1 MKNVSKYLEILIK
14 FAEGKFNK
22 EQIEIEKLAFDNF
35 KIVNSYLIY
44 QTIKD
49 NKKKR
54 NTLIYIPDKETK
66 SQFYI
71 PVIFMIALYN
81 FRDNYMDDETVY
93 AVGDI
98 VQKDGKQWKITKKTE
113 DEIEMSEKKKYNT
126 TITSHKPGPVT
137 IKLYKS
143 DAIREYI
150 LTTANLKNGT
160 VKLKFDTYKAFFKNI
175 LNINENELPSKFKY
189 KSVIIT
195 DKKIVDELKKYEINN
210 EKIHKAFPF
219 QYITK
224 TGKKS
229 DNIPIDPM
237 IYIVNDY
244 QTAKIYILDK
254 KIKIRNIIFI
264 GANKYKD
271 CHLGISEDL
280 NNKRIENCLLIGSAD
295 IEENTIPNLS
305 KWKWTLPELNYF
317 KYFET
322 YQISKI
328 LVQNDELSHYLEEF
342 DSFIIQIENEYGLN
356 LKELYKFVRNI
367 LPIVIPSPGSRLIKQ
382 LDNIL
387 VYFEK
392 EGEDI
397 FGTAFEEIDEYDY
410 EDIWENIL
418 VKFTALIDCKK
429 ESYLKYQKFQELE
442 RIDYL
447 VVPKEYIGIWEEENS
462 QYKIRNIIS
471 FKEFEKLDC
480 KKKTI
485 VFLGF
490 FGYSH
495 LKSML
500 YNPNKIHILLYP
512 QENEHY
518 KNCFKRF
525 ERETYHELRSPD
537 RKIISEISFTE
548 TEKVEDV
555 SELIKRL
562 FEKNE
567 EVKINPDYSTNYSIN
582 ILYELSFENDS
593 DILELDEN
601 KTILL
606 KINEKERDE
615 KVKNLKIGDKIRVYD
630 NSTKE
635 KLYQIA
641 LESDI
646 DGTFNNIE
654 LCSKLWKNELNKYSK
669 HFNSIKQL
677 LDNLKEKDL
686 SIRNELTLKNW
697 INLESHVKFP
707 QKIKDLLVLKKSVN
721 SDLLNNNFN
730 EIIKSRR
737 IFNGIM
743 IALGRDLSDEIT
755 DYIKTK
761 KRGEMLTKFND
772 NQIQQFVDKNAKEKT
787 IKTIK
792 VVDNE

>member
-1 MKNVSKYLEILIK
+1 MKNISKYLEILIK

-35 KIVNSYLIY
+35 GIVNSYLIY
-44 QTIKD
+44 QSIKD
-49 NKKKR
+49 KKKQK
-54 NTLIYIPDKETK
+54 NALIYLPDKETK
-66 SQFYI
+66 SEFYI
-71 PVIFMIALYN
+71 PVIFTLALYN
-81 FRDNYMDDETVY
+81 FIDNCIDDITEYTI
-93 AVGDI
+93 GDI
-98 VQKDGKQWKITKKTE
+98 VQKNGKRYKISKITKP
-113 DEIEMSEKKKYNT
+113 EIEMSEKKKYNA

-137 IKLYKS
+137 IKLKPR
-143 DAIREYI
+143 AIRQYI

-160 VKLKFDTYKAFFKNI
+160 VKLKFDTYKIFFKNI
-175 LNINENELPSKFKY
+175 LNVDEDKLPSKFKY

-195 DKKIVDELKKYEINN
+195 DKTIVDELKQYRINN

-219 QYITK
+219 QYIAK

-244 QTAKIYILDK
+244 QTARTYILDK

-271 CHLGISEDL
+271 CHLEISEDL
-280 NNKRIENCLLIGSAD
+280 NNMRTENCLLIGSAD
-295 IEENTIPNLS
+295 IEENTIPNLL

-322 YQISKI
+322 YQIDKI

-342 DSFIIQIENEYGLN
+342 DSFIIQIENELN

-367 LPIVIPSPGSRLIKQ
+367 LPIVIPSSESRLIKQ

-387 VYFEK
+387 VYFKK

-410 EDIWENIL
+410 EEIWENIL
-418 VKFTALIDCKK
+418 EKFTDLINCKK
-429 ESYLKYQKFQELE
+429 ESYLKYQKIKEFE

-447 VVPKEYIGIWEEENS
+447 VVSKEYIGIWKEEIN
-462 QYKIRNIIS
+462 QYKIKNIIS
-471 FKEFEKLDC
+471 FKEFEQLDC
-480 KKKTI
+480 KRKTI

-490 FGYSH
+490 FEYSH

-512 QENEHY
+512 QEKEHY
-518 KNCFKRF
+518 KNCFNRF
-525 ERETYHELRSPD
+525 TRETYYELRSPD
-537 RKIISEISFTE
+537 RKTLSEISFKGI
-548 TEKVEDV
+548 EKVENV

-567 EVKINPDYSTNYSIN
+567 EAKINPDYLTNSSIN
-582 ILYELSFENDS
+582 ILYELSFENDP

-601 KTILL
+601 KTVLL
-606 KINEKERDE
+606 KTNQREREE

-630 NSTKE
+630 NSTKD
-635 KLYQIA
+635 KLYEIA
-641 LESDI
+641 LNEDEEGRFNDI
-646 DGTFNNIE
+646 E
-654 LCSKLWKNELNKYSK
+654 KYSKLWKIELSKLYNKK
-669 HFNSIKQL
+669 FNSLEKF
-677 LDNLKEKDL
+677 LKYLNNNGL
-686 SIRNELTLKNW
+686 SISSTSTLKNW
-697 INLESHVKFP
+697 INTDSNVKFP
-707 QKIKDLLVLKKSVN
+707 QTKKDLLVLKRSIN
-721 SDLLNNNFN
+721 SNLLNNNFN
-730 EIIKSRR
+730 NIIKSRR
-737 IFNGIM
+737 SFNGIM

-755 DYIKTK
+755 DYIKTNK
-761 KRGEMLTKFND
+761 KGEILSKFND
-772 NQIQQFVDKNAKEKT
+772 NQIHEFANKNAKERI

-792 VVDNE
+792 VVDNEQ